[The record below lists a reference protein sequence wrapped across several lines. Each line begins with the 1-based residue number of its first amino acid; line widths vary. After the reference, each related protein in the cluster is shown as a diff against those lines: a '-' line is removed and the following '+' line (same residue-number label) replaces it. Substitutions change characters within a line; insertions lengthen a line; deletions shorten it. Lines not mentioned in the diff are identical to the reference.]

1 VRGVDVAASM
11 SEYLVSQL
19 RSTRNVDIRHQVEV
33 TGARSV
39 DGRLSEVEITRRD
52 DGAAEWTPSQGLF
65 VLIGSS
71 PHTAWLDGV
80 VERDEHGF
88 VLVGADATA
97 ADGTTDGSGRQPL
110 ETTASG
116 VFAIGDT
123 RRGSVKRVA
132 TAVGDGAA
140 VVAAVHAH
148 LAPRMVR

>member
-1 VRGVDVAASM
+1 
-11 SEYLVSQL
+11 
-19 RSTRNVDIRHQVEV
+19 VEV
-33 TGARSV
+33 TA
-39 DGRLSEVEITRRD
+39 RD
-52 DGAAEWTPSQGLF
+52 DGKATWSPCKGLF

-71 PHTAWLDGV
+71 PHTGWLEGV

-97 ADGTTDGSGRQPL
+97 AGGPGSDAGSAGGVRQPL

-148 LAPRMVR
+148 LAPRMVL